1 MATSRRKSCDMV
13 KQEFGLIGK
22 TLGHSF
28 SAKYFNE
35 KFEREGIPARY
46 DLYPL
51 SNIDLL
57 PALINEHPLLKGLNV
72 TIPYKVE
79 VLKYLDGLSEE
90 AEGIGA
96 VNVIKITRDE
106 RSGRTLLKGFNSDA
120 FGFTESMKEVLK
132 KADFNMTSNDV
143 EKPLALVLGTGGAS
157 KAVVWSMHNLGFET
171 QLVGRNH
178 REDCVAYEEL
188 TREIVYRAKAVINC
202 TPLGTS
208 PDVNKAAPFPYEYL
222 HEGQICFDLVYNPS
236 ETLFM
241 KICKAHGCI
250 VSNGLEMLRLQAV
263 GAWKIWNDNS
273 TFASESRGS

>member
-1 MATSRRKSCDMV
+1 MV
-13 KQEFGLIGK
+13 KEEFGLIGK

-51 SNIDLL
+51 EHIDML
-57 PALINEHPLLKGLNV
+57 PSLIKDHHLLKGLNV

-79 VLKYLDGLSEE
+79 VLKYLNALSKE

-96 VNVIKITRDE
+96 VNVIKISRDE
-106 RSGRTLLKGFNSDA
+106 ESGSTFLKGYNSDA
-120 FGFTESMKEVLK
+120 YGFTESMKEVLK
-132 KADFNMTSNDV
+132 KADFNPSSEEDA
-143 EKPLALVLGTGGAS
+143 KPLALVLGTGGAS
-157 KAVVWSMHNLGFET
+157 KAVVWSMHNLGFDT
-171 QLVGRNH
+171 QLVGRTH
-178 REDCVAYEEL
+178 RDDCLSYEEL
-188 TREIVYRAKAVINC
+188 TPELVYKAKAVINC

-208 PDVNKAAPFPYEYL
+208 PDVDKAAPFPYQYL
-222 HEGQICFDLVYNPS
+222 HSGQVCFDLVYNPA

-263 GAWKIWNDNS
+263 GAWKIWNEQD
-273 TFASESRGS
+273 

>member
-1 MATSRRKSCDMV
+1 MV
-13 KQEFGLIGK
+13 KEEYGLIGK

-35 KFEREGIPARY
+35 KFEREEIQARY

-57 PALINEHPLLKGLNV
+57 PDLIKEHTLLKGLNV

-79 VLKYLDGLSEE
+79 VLKYLDELSEE
-90 AEGIGA
+90 AQGIGA
-96 VNVIKITRDE
+96 VNVIKISRDKE
-106 RSGRTLLKGFNSDA
+106 TGKTFLKGFNSDA
-120 FGFTESMKEVLK
+120 YGFTESMKDVLK
-132 KADFNMTSNDV
+132 KSGYFEDCDKDEN
-143 EKPLALVLGTGGAS
+143 PLALVLGTGGAS
-157 KAVVWSMHNLGFET
+157 KAVVWSMHNLGFDT
-171 QLVGRNH
+171 QLIGRKH
-178 REDCVAYEEL
+178 REDCLAYDEL
-188 TREIVYRAKAVINC
+188 TPQVVNSAKVVVNC

-222 HEGQICFDLVYNPS
+222 HEGQICFDLVYNPAK
-236 ETLFM
+236 TLFM

-273 TFASESRGS
+273 TFASENR

>member
-1 MATSRRKSCDMV
+1 MAPRRRKSCDMV
-13 KQEFGLIGK
+13 KEEYGLIGK

-35 KFEREGIPARY
+35 KFEKEGISAHY

-57 PALINEHPLLKGLNV
+57 PNLIKDHPLLKGLNV

-79 VLKYLDGLSEE
+79 VLKYLDELSEE
-90 AEGIGA
+90 AKGIGA
-96 VNVIKITRDE
+96 VNVIKITRDNKT
-106 RSGRTLLKGFNSDA
+106 GNTFLKGFNSDA
-120 FGFTESMKEVLK
+120 YGFTESMKDVLK
-132 KADFNMTSNDV
+132 NAGISLVSNNGQ
-143 EKPLALVLGTGGAS
+143 KPLALVLGTGGAS

-171 QLVGRNH
+171 QLVGRTH
-178 REDCVAYEEL
+178 RDDCLAYEEL
-188 TREIVYRAKAVINC
+188 TPEMIYNAKVVVNC

-208 PDVNKAAPFPYEYL
+208 PDINKAAPFPYEYL
-222 HEGQICFDLVYNPS
+222 HEGQVCFDLVYNPA
-236 ETLFM
+236 ETMFM

-263 GAWKIWNDNS
+263 GAWKIWNDS
-273 TFASESRGS
+273 TFAGKS

>member
-1 MATSRRKSCDMV
+1 MV
-13 KQEFGLIGK
+13 KEEYGLIGK

-51 SNIDLL
+51 SSIDLL
-57 PALINEHPLLKGLNV
+57 PTLISDHPLLKGLNV
-72 TIPYKVE
+72 TIPYKVD
-79 VLKYLDGLSEE
+79 VLKYLDSLSEE

-106 RSGRTLLKGFNSDA
+106 ASGSTYLKGYNSDA
-120 FGFTESMKEVLK
+120 YGFTESMKEVLNSAGFV
-132 KADFNMTSNDV
+132 ADKEDKRPV
-143 EKPLALVLGTGGAS
+143 ALVLGTGGAS
-157 KAVVWSMHNLGFET
+157 KAVVWSMHNLGFDT

-178 REDCVAYEEL
+178 REDCLAYSEL
-188 TREIVYRAKAVINC
+188 TPETVYNAKVVVNC

-208 PDVNKAAPFPYEYL
+208 PDVNQAAPFPYEYL
-222 HEGQICFDLVYNPS
+222 HNGQVCFDLVYNPA

-241 KICKAHGCI
+241 KLCKAHGCV

-263 GAWKIWNDNS
+263 GAWKIWNEDK
-273 TFASESRGS
+273 EE